1 MAESDSRGIEA
12 PEDRTRYAPAA
23 VEQRWYQ
30 YWEEQGFFT
39 PPAASD
45 PGTPTF
51 AIVIP
56 PPNVTGVLHLGHA
69 LNTTW
74 QDILVRWHRM
84 RGDATL
90 WLPGTDHAG
99 ISTQQRVEAMLR
111 ERGQSKDELGR
122 ERFLAETWAWRA
134 QYGGI
139 ILDQLRRLGAS
150 VDWTRLRFTLD
161 DGLSRA
167 VRTVFVRLYEEG
179 LIYRGAYM
187 VNWCVHCATALS
199 DIEVEHEEEDG
210 WLWRIRY
217 PAADGGESGLEIS
230 TTRPETLLGD
240 TALAVHP
247 EDDRYRDWVGRRVAV
262 PLVGRAVPVISDTFV
277 DPAFGTGVVKVTP
290 AHDPNDY
297 AMGER
302 HDLPRIQVIGEDGC
316 MTAEAGAYA
325 GLTREQARERVL
337 SDLVAAGLLVG
348 KELLGHAVG
357 HCDRCGTVVEPLISI
372 QWFVSMRPLAEPAR
386 DAVANGAVTL
396 VPERFTKVYLHWLD
410 NIHDWC
416 ISRQLW
422 WGHRIPAY
430 YCDTCG
436 EVTVSAD
443 APATLFCGHDPQQ
456 VHQDEDVLDTWFSS
470 ALWPFST
477 LGWPEA
483 ERGDLERFY
492 PTQVLSTAYDILFF
506 WVVRMVAQGLHF
518 TGQVPFETV
527 LLHGLIRDDQG
538 RKMSKSA
545 GNGID
550 PLDVVEEYGAD
561 ALRLSLVLGTAVGAD
576 MRFRRER
583 VEAARNLANKLWN
596 AVRFVRAG
604 LAAGPL
610 AEAAPMRPADA
621 WIRWELDHAIRDTA
635 LALERFEFGEAARIA
650 TDFLWDKLCD
660 WYIEA
665 VKRRL
670 KRADDDGA
678 AARWTLY
685 TVMEAT
691 LRLLHPFMPFVTEE
705 LWQSLPHVG
714 ASIVVAPFP
723 ASEDVPDSAAVAGH
737 QKAQSLVRAVRN
749 LRAELGVSPGERVS
763 AVALTS
769 EPAVEAAWAA
779 NRAEILELAR
789 LTSLSHAASDRP
801 HPAIAGVADGG
812 TVYLPLAG
820 LVDLARERERLE
832 KDREATRVDMERLA
846 RRLDDAGFVQK
857 APPSVVNETHTR
869 LDAARERAAR
879 LAERLEELS

>member
-1 MAESDSRGIEA
+1 MADSDPREA
-12 PEDRTRYAPAA
+12 EALEDRTRYAPAA
-23 VEQRWYQ
+23 VEQRWYR
-30 YWEEQGFFT
+30 YWEEQGLFT
-39 PPAASD
+39 PPRHSA

-122 ERFLAETWAWRA
+122 DGFLAETWAWRA

-161 DGLSRA
+161 DGLSLA

-187 VNWCVHCATALS
+187 INRCVQCATALS
-199 DIEVEHEEEDG
+199 DIEVEHEDEDG

-217 PAADGGESGLEIS
+217 PAADGGGSGLEIA

-247 EDDRYRDWVGRRVAV
+247 DDDRYRDWVGRSVEV
-262 PLVGRAVPVISDTFV
+262 PLVGRIVPVIADAFV

-302 HDLPRIQVIGEDGC
+302 HDLSRVLVIGEDGR
-316 MTAEAGAYA
+316 MTVEAGAYA
-325 GLTREQARERVL
+325 GLTRERARERVL
-337 SDLVAAGLLVG
+337 SDLEAAGLLVG
-348 KELLGHAVG
+348 KEPLRHAVG
-357 HCDRCGTVVEPLISI
+357 HCERCGTVVEPLISV
-372 QWFVSMRPLAEPAR
+372 QWFVSMRPLAAPAR
-386 DAVANGAVTL
+386 DAVATGTVTL
-396 VPERFTKVYLHWLD
+396 VPDRFTKVYLNWLD

-436 EVTVSAD
+436 EATVSVD
-443 APATLFCGHDPQQ
+443 APAALACGHDPQQ

-477 LGWPEA
+477 LGWPQD
-483 ERGDLERFY
+483 ERGDFERFY
-492 PTQVLSTAYDILFF
+492 PTQVLSTGYDILFF

-518 TGQVPFETV
+518 TGEVPFETV
-527 LLHGLIRDDQG
+527 LLHGLVRDDQG
-538 RKMSKSA
+538 RKMSKSS

-583 VEAARNLANKLWN
+583 VEAARNIANKLWN
-596 AVRFVRAG
+596 AVRFVRTG
-604 LAAGPL
+604 LTGSPL
-610 AEAAPMRPADA
+610 EEAVPARPVDA
-621 WIRWELDHAIRDTA
+621 WIRWELDQAVRDTT
-635 LALERFEFGEAARIA
+635 LALEHFEFGEAARVA

-670 KRADDDGA
+670 ARTDADRA

-705 LWQSLPHVG
+705 LWQSLPHTG
-714 ASIVVAPFP
+714 PSIVVARFP
-723 ASEDVPDSAAVAGH
+723 TPEGVERTAAVAGH
-737 QKAQSLVRAVRN
+737 HQAQTLIRAVRN
-749 LRAELGVSPGERVS
+749 LRAELGLSPAQRVP
-763 AVALTS
+763 AVAIAS
-769 EPAVEAAWAA
+769 DAVVAEAWAA
-779 NRAEILELAR
+779 NRSEILELAR
-789 LTSLSHAASDRP
+789 LTSLSHAAADRP
-801 HPAIAGVADGG
+801 HPAIAGVAEGG

-832 KDREATRVDMERLA
+832 KDQDATQVDLERLA
-846 RRLDDAGFVQK
+846 RRLGDAGFVAK
-857 APPSVVNETHTR
+857 APPAVVDETRAR
-869 LDAARERAAR
+869 LLAARARAAR
-879 LAERLEELS
+879 LRERLEELS

>member
-1 MAESDSRGIEA
+1 MADSDPQVSEEG
-12 PEDRTRYAPAA
+12 RTRYAPAA

-30 YWEEQGFFT
+30 YWEEQGLFT
-39 PPAASD
+39 PPPDGGSD
-45 PGTPTF
+45 APTF

-111 ERGQSKDELGR
+111 ARGQSKDDLGR
-122 ERFLAETWAWRA
+122 EEFLREAWAWRA

-150 VDWTRLRFTLD
+150 VDWSRLRFTLD
-161 DGLSRA
+161 DGLSLA

-187 VNWCVHCATALS
+187 INRCVQCGTALS
-199 DIEVEHEEEDG
+199 DIEVEHEDEDG

-217 PAADGGESGLEIS
+217 PEAGGGGAGLEIA

-247 EDDRYRDWVGRRVAV
+247 DDERYQAWIGRRVEV
-262 PLVGRAVPVISDTFV
+262 PLVGREVPVLADAFV

-302 HDLPRIQVIGEDGC
+302 HSLPRIQVIGEDGR

-325 GLTREQARERVL
+325 GLPREVARERVL
-337 SDLVAAGLLVG
+337 SDLEAAGLLMA
-348 KELLGHAVG
+348 KEPLRHAVG
-357 HCDRCGTVVEPLISI
+357 HCERCGTVVEPLISV
-372 QWFVSMRPLAEPAR
+372 QWFVSMGPLAKPAR
-386 DAVANGAVTL
+386 DAVADGALTL
-396 VPERFTKVYLHWLD
+396 VPDRFAKVYVNWLD

-430 YCDTCG
+430 YCGLCG
-436 EVTVSAD
+436 QVTVSVD
-443 APATLFCGHDPQQ
+443 APTTLSCGHDARQA
-456 VHQDEDVLDTWFSS
+456 HQDEDVLDTWFSS

-477 LGWPEA
+477 LGWPA
-483 ERGDLERFY
+483 EPQGDFDRFY
-492 PTQVLSTAYDILFF
+492 PTQVLSTGYDILFF

-518 TGQVPFETV
+518 TGRVPFDTV
-527 LLHGLIRDDQG
+527 LLHGLVRDDQG

-545 GNGID
+545 DNGID

-561 ALRLSLVLGTAVGAD
+561 ALRLSLVLGAAVGAD

-583 VEAARNLANKLWN
+583 VEAARHVANKLWN
-596 AVRFVRAG
+596 AVRFVRTGIA
-604 LAAGPL
+604 
-610 AEAAPMRPADA
+610 AAPLVPADPARPADA
-621 WIRWELDHAIRDTA
+621 WILWELDQAVRDTTR
-635 LALERFEFGEAARIA
+635 ALEHFEFGEAARIA

-665 VKRRL
+665 VKGRL
-670 KRADDDGA
+670 AAADADGA

-685 TVMEAT
+685 VVMEAT

-705 LWQSLPHVG
+705 CWQSLPHTG
-714 ASIVVAPFP
+714 PSIMVAPFP
-723 ASEDVPDSAAVAGH
+723 TAEGLERTRAVAGH
-737 QKAQSLVRAVRN
+737 LAAQSLIRTVRN
-749 LRAELGVSPGERVS
+749 LRAELGLSPAERAQ
-763 AVALTS
+763 AVAF
-769 EPAVEAAWAA
+769 AAEAAVAEAWEA
-779 NRAEILELAR
+779 NRAEIVELAR
-789 LTSLSHAASDRP
+789 LASLSTTAVDRP
-801 HPAIAGVADGG
+801 HPAIAGVAEGG

-832 KDREATRVDMERLA
+832 KDRAATQVDLERLA
-846 RRLDDAGFVQK
+846 RRLNDAGFIAK
-857 APPSVVNETHTR
+857 APPAVVDDTR
-869 LDAARERAAR
+869 RRLGAAQERAAR

>member
-1 MAESDSRGIEA
+1 MADSDPQGTEA

-30 YWEEQGFFT
+30 YWEEQGLFT
-39 PPAASD
+39 PPTDSD

-122 ERFLAETWAWRA
+122 EGFLAETWAWRA

-161 DGLSRA
+161 DGLSLA
-167 VRTVFVRLYEEG
+167 VRTVFVRLYDEG

-187 VNWCVHCATALS
+187 INRCVQCATALS

-217 PAADGGESGLEIS
+217 RAVDGGESGLEIA

-247 EDDRYRDWVGRRVAV
+247 NDGRYRDWIGRRVEV
-262 PLVGRAVPVISDTFV
+262 PLVGRAVSVIADAFV

-302 HDLPRIQVIGEDGC
+302 HDLPRIQVIGEDGR
-316 MTAEAGAYA
+316 MTAAAGAYA
-325 GLTREQARERVL
+325 GLTRERARERVL
-337 SDLVAAGLLVG
+337 SDLEAAGLLVG
-348 KELLGHAVG
+348 KEPLRHAVG
-357 HCDRCGTVVEPLISI
+357 HCERCGTVVEPLISV
-372 QWFVSMRPLAEPAR
+372 QWFVSMRPLAGPAR
-386 DAVANGAVTL
+386 DAVATGAVTL
-396 VPERFTKVYLHWLD
+396 VPDRFTKVYLNWLD
-410 NIHDWC
+410 TIHDWC

-436 EVTVSAD
+436 ATTVSVD
-443 APATLFCGHDPQQ
+443 APATLVCGHDPAG

-477 LGWPEA
+477 LGWPQTEP
-483 ERGDLERFY
+483 GDLERFY
-492 PTQVLSTAYDILFF
+492 PTQVLSTGYDILFF

-518 TGQVPFETV
+518 TREVPFETV
-527 LLHGLIRDDQG
+527 LLHGLVRDDQG
-538 RKMSKSA
+538 RKMSKSS

-583 VEAARNLANKLWN
+583 VEAARNVANKLWN
-596 AVRFVRAG
+596 AVRFVRTG
-604 LAAGPL
+604 LAAAPL
-610 AEAAPMRPADA
+610 VEAAPARPADV
-621 WIRWELDHAIRDTA
+621 WIRWELDRAVRDTT

-670 KRADDDGA
+670 ERTDADGR

-705 LWQSLPHVG
+705 LWQGLPHAG

-723 ASEDVPDSAAVAGH
+723 TSEGVEPTAAVAGH
-737 QKAQSLVRAVRN
+737 EQAQSLIRAVRN
-749 LRAELGVSPGERVS
+749 LRAELGLSPAARVP
-763 AVALTS
+763 AVAIAS
-769 EPAVEAAWAA
+769 EDAVEQAWRA
-779 NRAEILELAR
+779 NREEIVHLAR
-789 LTSLSHAASDRP
+789 LTSLGHAAAERP
-801 HPAIAGVADGG
+801 RPAIAGVADGG

-832 KDREATRVDMERLA
+832 KDRDATQVDVDRLA
-846 RRLDDAGFVQK
+846 RRLEDGGFVAK
-857 APPSVVNETHTR
+857 APPAVVDETRAR
-869 LDAARERAAR
+869 LGVARARVAR

>member
-1 MAESDSRGIEA
+1 MADSDPRGTEA
-12 PEDRTRYAPAA
+12 LEDRTRYAPAA

-30 YWEEQGFFT
+30 YWEEQGLFT
-39 PPAASD
+39 PPRDSG

-122 ERFLAETWAWRA
+122 EGFLAETWAWRA

-161 DGLSRA
+161 DGLSLA

-187 VNWCVHCATALS
+187 INRCVQCATALS

-217 PAADGGESGLEIS
+217 RAAEGGESGLEIA

-247 EDDRYRDWVGRRVAV
+247 DDDRYRDWVGRSVEV
-262 PLVGRAVPVISDTFV
+262 PLVGRTVSVIADAFV
-277 DPAFGTGVVKVTP
+277 DPTFGTGVVKVTP

-302 HDLPRIQVIGEDGC
+302 HDLPRVQVIGEDGR
-316 MTAEAGAYA
+316 MTVGAGVYA

-337 SDLVAAGLLVG
+337 SDLEGAGLLVG
-348 KELLGHAVG
+348 KEPLRHAVG
-357 HCDRCGTVVEPLISI
+357 HCERCGTVVEPLISV

-386 DAVANGAVTL
+386 EAVATGAVTL
-396 VPERFTKVYLHWLD
+396 VPDRFTKVYVNWLD
-410 NIHDWC
+410 SIHDWC

-430 YCDTCG
+430 YCDACG
-436 EVTVSAD
+436 EATVSVD
-443 APATLFCGHDPQQ
+443 APATLVCGHDPAA

-477 LGWPEA
+477 LGWPQA
-483 ERGDLERFY
+483 ERGDFERFY
-492 PTQVLSTAYDILFF
+492 PTQVLSTGYDILFF

-518 TGQVPFETV
+518 TGQVPFERV
-527 LLHGLIRDDQG
+527 LLHGLVRDDQG
-538 RKMSKSA
+538 RKMSKSS

-583 VEAARNLANKLWN
+583 VEAARNIANKLWN
-596 AVRFVRAG
+596 AVRFVRSG
-604 LAAGPL
+604 ISAAPL
-610 AEAAPMRPADA
+610 AEAAPARPIDA
-621 WIRWELDHAIRDTA
+621 WIRWELDQAVRDTT
-635 LALERFEFGEAARIA
+635 LALEHFEFGEAARIA

-670 KRADDDGA
+670 AGTDADGA

-705 LWQSLPHVG
+705 LWQSLPHGG

-723 ASEDVPDSAAVAGH
+723 TPEGVERTVAVAGH
-737 QKAQSLVRAVRN
+737 QQAQSLIRAVRT
-749 LRAELGVSPGERVS
+749 LRAELGLAPAERVA
-763 AVALTS
+763 AVAIAS
-769 EPAVEAAWAA
+769 DAVGAEAWAA
-779 NRAEILELAR
+779 NRSEILELAR
-789 LTSLSHAASDRP
+789 LTSLGHAAADRP
-801 HPAIAGVADGG
+801 HPAIGGVVEGG

-832 KDREATRVDMERLA
+832 KDRDATQADLERLG
-846 RRLDDAGFVQK
+846 RRLGDPGFVAK
-857 APPSVVNETHTR
+857 APAAVVDETR
-869 LDAARERAAR
+869 ARWEAARARAAR
-879 LAERLEELS
+879 LTERLEELS